1 MIDLTPELICGR
13 GSRRTCYRHPE
24 SADRCIK
31 ISTGTPASIRQER
44 REARYMRWLE
54 KRGYAFTHVPKYYG
68 PEDTSLGI
76 GHVFELVRDHGGEVS
91 KSVMHYLHIE
101 TEFSIDLM
109 AQLQRL
115 RRHMRQHRLM
125 VYDFSDCNMMWQRL
139 AGNQRRL
146 MLIDGV
152 GDTSPFLFLNL
163 HRGIHGRKLDRRWL
177 RPERVLW
184 GPLRNNICN
193 QRRTAA

>member
-1 MIDLTPELICGR
+1 MIELRPEQICGR
-13 GSRRTCYRHPE
+13 GSRRTCYRHPH
-24 SADRCIK
+24 DPTRCIK

-44 REARYMRWLE
+44 REARYMRWLQ
-54 KRGYAFTHVPKYYG
+54 KRGYAFTHVPRYFG
-68 PEDTSLGI
+68 TERTTLGE
-76 GHVFELVRDHGGEVS
+76 GHVFELVLDHGGDVS

-101 TEFSIDLM
+101 TECSTELM
-109 AQLQRL
+109 GHLDRL
-115 RRHMRQHRLM
+115 RRHMQANRLM

-139 AGNQRRL
+139 PGDQRRL

-163 HRGIHGRKLDRRWL
+163 HRGLHGRKLDRRWS

-184 GPLRNNICN
+184 EPLRKNICN
-193 QRRTAA
+193 QRRAAA